1 MYSRE
6 YGVGTLT
13 FDERVL
19 GNGVHAH
26 KLYQMLRLSHH
37 ITWLLYDGSF
47 LQTYSV
53 KEFLFHNCVLFTVAQ
68 LKR

>member
-53 KEFLFHNCVLFTVAQ
+53 KAVSYTHLTLPTIYSV
-68 LKR
+68 